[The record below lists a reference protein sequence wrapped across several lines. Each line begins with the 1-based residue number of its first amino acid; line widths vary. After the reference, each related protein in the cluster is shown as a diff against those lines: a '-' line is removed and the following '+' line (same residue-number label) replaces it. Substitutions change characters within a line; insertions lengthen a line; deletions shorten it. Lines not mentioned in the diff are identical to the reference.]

1 MDDKETIRVYDGVS
15 EVPEGMTPVA
25 SYFRESR
32 AVQLWLEPKDPT
44 LGATA
49 YLCLPGALE
58 GQTNLWYQLI
68 GVDLKPV
75 DNPVY
80 SGYLDEAFQ
89 IYEDERIKGLQ

>member
-1 MDDKETIRVYDGVS
+1 MRDESTVQVYDGVS

-32 AVQLWLEPKDPT
+32 AVQLWLEPKD
-44 LGATA
+44 LALEATA
-49 YLCLPGALE
+49 YLCLPGTSK
-58 GQTNLWYQLI
+58 GQMNLWYQLI
-68 GVDLKPV
+68 GADLKPV